1 MLATLPGVQAAVRAQ
16 QAKVKANATSLFAAH
31 NRPAGHKITTG
42 RGTVDAYVY
51 LEGPAATSVEFGHAR
66 SGAYA
71 PKYGPQQW
79 VKGLFIMSRAA
90 R

>member
-16 QAKVKANATSLFAAH
+16 QAKVKANATSLFAGH
-31 NRPAGHKITTG
+31 KRPAGHKSTTG

-66 SGAYA
+66 SGAFA
-71 PKYGPQQW
+71 PRYGPQQW

>member
-42 RGTVDAYVY
+42 RGTVDA
-51 LEGPAATSVEFGHAR
+51 
-66 SGAYA
+66 
-71 PKYGPQQW
+71 
-79 VKGLFIMSRAA
+79 
-90 R
+90 

>member
-31 NRPAGHKITTG
+31 NRPAGHKITG

-66 SGAYA
+66 SGAFA
-71 PKYGPQQW
+71 PRYGPQQW